1 MPKKAARI
9 WLKVTD
15 VRVER
20 LQEITEDGVW
30 DEGFKFKPPC
40 LTRVSADGH
49 TCDLDGPC
57 MSSIKYCDMTM
68 GELFGREVWNST
80 IKKSDLDYYGWSAN
94 PWVWVIEFERCERGG
109 VDER

>member
-1 MPKKAARI
+1 
-9 WLKVTD
+9 
-15 VRVER
+15 
-20 LQEITEDGVW
+20 
-30 DEGFKFKPPC
+30 
-40 LTRVSADGH
+40 
-49 TCDLDGPC
+49 